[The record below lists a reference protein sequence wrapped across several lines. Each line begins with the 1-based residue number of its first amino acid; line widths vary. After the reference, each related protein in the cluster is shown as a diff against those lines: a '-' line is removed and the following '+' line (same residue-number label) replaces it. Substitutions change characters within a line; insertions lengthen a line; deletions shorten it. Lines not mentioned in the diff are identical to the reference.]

1 MSATA
6 ILKQFCPSLDS
17 EIVEY
22 INGKPHERE
31 RVGLRGFFAVQ
42 FLSTLRIRHM
52 YINSNC
58 RLYVFRQI
66 ISYVFSYSLEC
77 LSLYCKRDYISTL
90 PLTQ

>member
-31 RVGLRGFFAVQ
+31 GVGLRVFCCTILCITQ
-42 FLSTLRIRHM
+42 YIEYLEDSSHNSCMCLS
-52 YINSNC
+52 NSNLL
-58 RLYVFRQI
+58 RLLLFLGVPVI
-66 ISYVFSYSLEC
+66 IL
-77 LSLYCKRDYISTL
+77 
-90 PLTQ
+90 